1 MGGADTI
8 KANTVCT
15 MSDSSRLQTEGTGRS
30 IFHHGLKMAGLI
42 RKTFSVPPLGCNC
55 SIIGDPVSKQA
66 IVVDPGGAPER
77 ILREVRELGLTV
89 TKILHTH
96 AHFDHFLASGEM
108 KKATGA
114 VLCLHQDDL
123 ELWDM
128 LDVQCRAFGVPYTA
142 VPPPDHWILDE
153 EKVSVGQ
160 VTAIALHTPGHTP
173 GSMSFHLPADGIVL
187 AGDTLFRGSIGRTDL
202 WGGDFDAIERS
213 IRDRLYTLDD
223 STLVVTGH
231 GPETEIGWEKESNQF
246 VRA

>member
-1 MGGADTI
+1 MRA
-8 KANTVCT
+8 
-15 MSDSSRLQTEGTGRS
+15 
-30 IFHHGLKMAGLI
+30 LI

-55 SIIGDPVSKQA
+55 SIIGDPVSQQA
-66 IVVDPGGAPER
+66 IVVDPGGAAER
-77 ILREVRELGLTV
+77 ILREVRALGLTV
-89 TKILHTH
+89 TRILHTH

-108 KKATGA
+108 KNATGA
-114 VLCLHQDDL
+114 ALCLHEDDR

-128 LDVQCRAFGVPYTA
+128 LEMQCRTFGVPYVP
-142 VPPPDHWILDE
+142 VPPPDYWLTDE
-153 EKVSVGQ
+153 EKVSIGH

-173 GSMSFHLPADGIVL
+173 GSMSFHVAVGGVVL

-231 GPETEIGWEKESNQF
+231 GPETEIGWEKQRNQF